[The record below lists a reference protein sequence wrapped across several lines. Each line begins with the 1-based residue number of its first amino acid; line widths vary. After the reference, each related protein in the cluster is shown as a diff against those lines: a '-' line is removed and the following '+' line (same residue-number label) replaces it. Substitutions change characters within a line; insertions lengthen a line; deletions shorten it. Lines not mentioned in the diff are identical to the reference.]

1 MFSLSKDQ
9 RKIVIDNDNRAK
21 FDFLAQA
28 PNVSSA
34 GVKNSE
40 VYKNILGRMK
50 SRIDSHFKS
59 KLK

>member
-21 FDFLAQA
+21 IDFLSQA

-40 VYKNILGRMK
+40 VYKNILDRMK

-59 KLK
+59 KSK